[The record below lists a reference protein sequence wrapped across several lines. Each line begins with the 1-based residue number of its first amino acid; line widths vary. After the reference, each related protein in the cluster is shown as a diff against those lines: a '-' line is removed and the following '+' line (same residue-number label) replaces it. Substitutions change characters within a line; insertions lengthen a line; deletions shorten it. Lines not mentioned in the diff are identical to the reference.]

1 MFRPFALA
9 IAFGLLASLL
19 VSITI
24 VPSLSATFF
33 KKGVKQ
39 QRRNIG
45 LVGRGYKRILRWSLA
60 HKWIVMIL
68 STIILIAS
76 IGLGAAKLG
85 TSFISTGED
94 KFMALTYTPEP
105 GETEQGVLEHAEQVQ
120 KYLNTK
126 DKVKTVQYSVGGAT
140 PTDPTGISNSMAIM
154 VEYESDTPNLMKN
167 QIKY

>member
-1 MFRPFALA
+1 
-9 IAFGLLASLL
+9 
-19 VSITI
+19 
-24 VPSLSATFF
+24 
-33 KKGVKQ
+33 
-39 QRRNIG
+39 
-45 LVGRGYKRILRWSLA
+45 
-60 HKWIVMIL
+60 MIL

-140 PTDPTGISNSMAIM
+140 PTDPTGSSNSMAIM
-154 VEYESDTPNLMKN
+154 VEYESDTPNFDEEPDKVLKHINKYHHPGDWAN
-167 QIKY
+167 QDMGTGGTNNELAITVTGPSVDAIKGTVNKVEKK